1 MNTPIPA
8 GKTYHSVIIG
18 GGHNGLVCAATL
30 ARAGKSV
37 LVLEAASQLG
47 GAARNREFAPG
58 YNVSAAA
65 HLLHGLQE
73 DVVRDLDLAGHG
85 LRIAGQNI
93 STHALIANGSPLRL
107 GDRQLSGDGLSD
119 ADIAAYAR
127 FTETMAR
134 YAGALLPVLRMVP
147 PRLSIETWAARIDF
161 MKIAWGIR
169 RLGRADMRDLL
180 RIIGMNMYDLLDEYF
195 ESDLLKGALA
205 FDAVLGAEWGPRSPG
220 TVLTYLYRLSGIAG
234 GNAMGVAQPIGGL
247 GAVCAAM
254 ATSASAAGAQLRTS
268 ARVRRIVVEGDRA
281 CGVELDS
288 GEVIRA
294 EHILSNVDPRTTFL
308 SLLGPAHLDAGFVRK
323 VHHLRASGRAGKLHL
338 ALRELPKFTGVTATA
353 HGDRLLVAPSMN
365 YLERAFNPS
374 KYREYPIEPALEI
387 TLPTVRDGK
396 LAPAGRHVLSAVVQF
411 LPYDDGAD
419 RDANRALCL
428 ETILRVLERHAPG
441 IRNLVTAAELLTPF
455 D

>member
-8 GKTYHSVIIG
+8 GKTYHSIVIG

-169 RLGRADMRDLL
+169 RLGRADDLL
-180 RIIGMNMYDLLDEYF
+180 
-195 ESDLLKGALA
+195 
-205 FDAVLGAEWGPRSPG
+205 
-220 TVLTYLYRLSGIAG
+220 
-234 GNAMGVAQPIGGL
+234 
-247 GAVCAAM
+247 
-254 ATSASAAGAQLRTS
+254 
-268 ARVRRIVVEGDRA
+268 
-281 CGVELDS
+281 GVE
-288 GEVIRA
+288 V
-294 EHILSNVDPRTTFL
+294 
-308 SLLGPAHLDAGFVRK
+308 
-323 VHHLRASGRAGKLHL
+323 GRV
-338 ALRELPKFTGVTATA
+338 E
-353 HGDRLLVAPSMN
+353 DRRSLVAVAPF
-365 YLERAFNPS
+365 LVGEGVH
-374 KYREYPIEPALEI
+374 REMQEAVEFHFMP
-387 TLPTVRDGK
+387 TQLPLGGYWAK
-396 LAPAGRHVLSAVVQF
+396 GFGCSHW
-411 LPYDDGAD
+411 
-419 RDANRALCL
+419 
-428 ETILRVLERHAPG
+428 
-441 IRNLVTAAELLTPF
+441 
-455 D
+455 